1 MSVTLPATRVPK
13 KLWKY
18 LERLQEQK
26 MLASTTELIREA
38 LREYVLN
45 HKGEIGEVEFELI
58 DSQLVLQKGR
68 DEDRKKEGQLLEWT
82 ETLRN

>member
-1 MSVTLPATRVPK
+1 MSITLPATRVPK

-26 MLASTTELIREA
+26 MFASTTELIREA
-38 LREYVLN
+38 LREYVIN
-45 HKGEIGEVEFELI
+45 HKNEIGEIEFEII

-68 DEDRKKEGQLLEWT
+68 EEDRKKEEQLLEWT
-82 ETLRN
+82 ETVRS

>member
-26 MLASTTELIREA
+26 MFASTTELIREA
-38 LREYVLN
+38 LREYVIN
-45 HKGEIGEVEFELI
+45 HKNEIGEIEFEII
-58 DSQLVLQKGR
+58 DSQFVLQKR
-68 DEDRKKEGQLLEWT
+68 HEEDRKKEEHLLEWT
-82 ETLRN
+82 KTVRS